1 MRERR
6 KLLTSLLQPFHS
18 RTKGINGIHG
28 INESKE
34 LLMKVKG
41 LAALKA
47 GGPLESFEF
56 ERRSLAATDVAFKI
70 THAGICHSD
79 IHQVREEW
87 GPALFPMVPG
97 HEIVGVVTE
106 IGSSVSKFKIG
117 DRIGVG
123 VFIDSCRICEPCKSG
138 LQQYCDEG
146 MTGTYNGYERDGKT
160 IAFGGYSNGF
170 VIDQDYAVTIPS
182 NLDMAGV
189 APLLCAGITLYS
201 PIKHFKVTRGSKV
214 AVMGLGGLGH
224 MGVKFAAAMGAEVT
238 VLSHSA
244 NKKEDALRMGAKEF
258 VVVRSD
264 EDLKPL
270 KRKFDLI
277 LNTVSA
283 MVDINQYLATLKID
297 GTLVIIGLP
306 DSPYAVSAGAML
318 NGRKSLTGS
327 MIGGMPELQE
337 MLDFAGLHNIVSD
350 IELIN
355 ADYVE
360 EAYRRTVASDVKYR
374 FVIDASTF

>member
-1 MRERR
+1 
-6 KLLTSLLQPFHS
+6 
-18 RTKGINGIHG
+18 
-28 INESKE
+28 
-34 LLMKVKG
+34 MKVKG
-41 LAALKA
+41 LAAHKA
-47 GGPLESFEF
+47 GGPFEPFVF
-56 ERRSLAATDVAFKI
+56 ERRAIGVNDVGFQI
-70 THAGICHSD
+70 TYAGICHSD

-97 HEIVGVVTE
+97 HEIVGVVSE
-106 IGSSVSKFKIG
+106 VGSSVKKFKIG

-123 VFIDSCRICEPCKSG
+123 VFIDSCRKCAPCKSG

-182 NLDMAGV
+182 NLEMSGV

-201 PIKHFKVTRGSKV
+201 PIKYFNVGPGMQV

-224 MGVKFAAAMGAEVT
+224 MGVKFAAAMGADVT
-238 VLSHSA
+238 VISHSA
-244 NKKEDALRMGAKEF
+244 NKKDDALRMGAKDF
-258 VVVRSD
+258 VLIKD
-264 EDLKPL
+264 KEDLKPL
-270 KRKFDLI
+270 RRKFDLV

-283 MVDINQYLATLKID
+283 MVDINAYLGILKID
-297 GTLVIIGLP
+297 GTMVIIGLP
-306 DSPYAVSAGAML
+306 DAPYAVSAGAL
-318 NGRKSLTGS
+318 LEGRKSLTGS

-337 MLDFAGLHNIVSD
+337 MIDFAGQHNIVSD
-350 IELIN
+350 IELVK

-360 EAYRRTVASDVKYR
+360 KAYERTVASDVKYR
-374 FVIDASTF
+374 FVIDAGTF